1 MLPRM
6 KKNSLKTLGL
16 FLILS
21 VFFAGCSIRPQP
33 AELDID
39 TSPQSQVIIDGNES
53 GSTPFNFKR
62 KSGEITLRLVP
73 QSGQPWEE
81 KLRLNPGVRTAVR
94 REFGS
99 DSNQSAGEVYS
110 LEKIRKDKA
119 SLTVV
124 STPDAVTVRIDDQ
137 PRGFTSLSIDEITEG
152 EHQLILTS
160 PGFRD
165 RTIRAKTIKGYK
177 LILNVTLAQDFVA
190 LPPPPGPTQ
199 EATISATPA
208 PKTTPKPSIP
218 TPTPT
223 RKVSGSPTPVPPPKP
238 YIEVSSST
246 GFVRVRSTPTTAEDN
261 IITQLDNG
269 VKVPYKGTSED
280 GGWYKVEYETGKTG
294 WVSKQYTKK
303 IE

>member
-190 LPPPPGPTQ
+190 PT
-199 EATISATPA
+199 
-208 PKTTPKPSIP
+208 P

-223 RKVSGSPTPVPPPKP
+223 RKASGSPTLTPPPKP
-238 YIEVSSST
+238 YVEVSSST